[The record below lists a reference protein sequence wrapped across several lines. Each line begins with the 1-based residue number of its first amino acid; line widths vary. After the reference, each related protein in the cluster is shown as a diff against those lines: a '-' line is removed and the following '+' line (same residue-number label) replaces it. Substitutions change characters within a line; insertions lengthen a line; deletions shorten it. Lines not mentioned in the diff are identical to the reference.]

1 MERRE
6 VAGWNLRLPG
16 ANSQALTGELG
27 KTQSAKRGGL
37 FLTNNENALKL
48 YQWLAERHPM
58 SLYSEPL
65 QIAQIKEWRPD
76 LIISY
81 NYKHIIGEDVIAYMQ
96 GRIINLHISLL
107 PWNRGSNPNFWSFM
121 EDTPKGVTIH
131 QINAGIDTGKIIF
144 QKECFFDPQKETFLS
159 TYETLN
165 REITVLFKEKWQEL
179 LTGKFVL
186 AEQNGEGSC
195 HTMKDFKRIKSEI
208 DFAWSDTIAGVVERY
223 KEYKE
228 RSQGKEEFV

>member
-1 MERRE
+1 MERSE
-6 VAGWNLRLPG
+6 VAGWNLRLLG

-27 KTQSAKRGGL
+27 RTQSAKRGGL

-48 YQWLAERHPM
+48 YQWLAQGHPM
-58 SLYSEPL
+58 TLYSEPL
-65 QIAQIKEWRPD
+65 QIAQIKEWKPD

-165 REITVLFKEKWQEL
+165 REITELFKEKWQEL